1 MYNTSEIKKE
11 PSAFESAIYVTS
23 VRADALT
30 TDITLRPTRGRKERV
45 RMAIAFMNVRILER
59 TKGKNAVASAAYRS
73 GSKLK
78 DEQSNRTKNF
88 KYKQQEVK
96 YSEIDLPTGANEKFK
111 DREFLWNTVEHT
123 EKRKDAQLS
132 REIIFALPQ
141 ELDLS
146 TNIELMKNFVKENFT
161 DKGMITDWNIHDKGD
176 GNPHCHCM
184 LTMRSLDTDGLTFL
198 PKKKSQFELDAN
210 GEKIPVLD
218 KHGNQIIRNQRKVWK
233 RIDVLTND
241 WNNKKNVSEWKER
254 WADACN
260 RYLSPED
267 QIEFGVS
274 NGFKAHKH
282 MGPAAANMEKK
293 GIRTGIGDYNRQVD
307 AFNTAHVA
315 ALGAHKRA
323 EELAEE
329 IAQLEIGQAAYQQ
342 EQQRKITALA
352 DMVEVVRSYT
362 NETGISYK
370 EMKSHD
376 FDFNRLDPRGLIGIY
391 LKNKNTINNY
401 TLPDLK
407 EKSDAYRT
415 LITFKRALKD
425 LAEQSEQ
432 HEQTGLFTAAPP
444 KKHHGHSHGRKQ
456 PQPLIN
462 LRKAAAEIDFQSN
475 KEKARAL
482 YDYEKAQQAVEREQ
496 RRMSDDFDM

>member
-1 MYNTSEIKKE
+1 
-11 PSAFESAIYVTS
+11 
-23 VRADALT
+23 
-30 TDITLRPTRGRKERV
+30 
-45 RMAIAFMNVRILER
+45 MAIAFMNVRILER

-78 DEQSNRTKNF
+78 DEQSNRTKN
-88 KYKQQEVK
+88 YERKQQEVK
-96 YSEIDLPTGANEKFK
+96 YSEIDLPIGANEKFK

-123 EKRKDAQLS
+123 EKRKDAQLA
-132 REIIFALPQ
+132 REVIFALPQ
-141 ELDLS
+141 ELDLE
-146 TNIELMKNFVKENFT
+146 TDIELMKKFVQDNFT
-161 DKGMITDWNIHDKGD
+161 SRGMIADWNIHDKGD

-184 LTMRSLDTDGLTFL
+184 LTMRSLDQDGITFL
-198 PKKKSQFELDAN
+198 PKKRSEFKLDAS
-210 GEKIPVLD
+210 GEKIPLLD
-218 KHGNQIIRNQRKVWK
+218 RNGNQIIRNQRKVWK
-233 RIDVLTND
+233 RIDVQTNN
-241 WNNKKNVSEWKER
+241 WNDKKNVPEWKQA

-293 GIRTGIGDYNRQVD
+293 GIQTGVGDYNRQVD
-307 AFNTAHVA
+307 NFNRAHRL
-315 ALGAHKRA
+315 ALNAKAKA

-329 IAQLEIGQAAYQQ
+329 IAQLENGQQSYDGGK
-342 EQQRKITALA
+342 QRKIAALA

-376 FDFNRLDPRGLIGIY
+376 FDFNRLDDRGLIGIY
-391 LKNKNTINNY
+391 LKHKNTINNY

-415 LITFKRALKD
+415 LITFKRALKE
-425 LAEQSEQ
+425 LSSEEQTKQ
-432 HEQTGLFTAAPP
+432 HEQTEFTAAPP
-444 KKHHGHSHGRKQ
+444 KKHHGHGRKQ

-462 LRKAAAEIDFQSN
+462 TKKIASEIDFQTE
-475 KEKARAL
+475 KEKNRAL
-482 YDYEKAQQAVEREQ
+482 YDYEKAQQAAERERQ
-496 RRMSDDFDM
+496 RMQHDDFDM